1 MFSTIAVFGLG
12 LLGGSLCQAL
22 RRRMPGITI
31 TAFDRDAERIQ
42 GALSG
47 GVVDFVSDISGM
59 SVKGAD
65 LCVVATPVGASL
77 DIITSILDSPEL
89 GTDSLVIDVGSVKR
103 AVVAAARASKRPE
116 AFIGC
121 HPMAGSEKSGYEH
134 ADADLYCGS
143 SVIITPHAANRPGDI
158 AKIRSFWEGIG
169 ASVVEATPEA
179 HDAIVAATSHI
190 PHIAACAV
198 VEQLMKSATHT
209 GDTGVLAPFTGR
221 GFRDVTRIAAG
232 SPEMWNDIVRLNA
245 DNISEGI
252 GRMIAALEE
261 LRSLIGRGNE
271 AGTEIARHFEAIKKF
286 RNGI

>member
-1 MFSTIAVFGLG
+1 MFGTIAVFGLG

-22 RRRMPGITI
+22 RRRAPGIKI
-31 TAFDRDAERIQ
+31 IAFDRDVERVQ
-42 GALSG
+42 SALSG
-47 GVVDFVSDISGM
+47 GVVDSVSDISRM

-77 DIITSILDSPEL
+77 DIIAAILDSPQL
-89 GTDSLVIDVGSVKR
+89 GADSLVIDVGSVKR
-103 AVVAAARASKRPE
+103 AVVAAACASKRPG

-121 HPMAGSEKSGYEH
+121 HPMAGSEKSGYDH
-134 ADADLYCGS
+134 ADAGLYSGS
-143 SVIITPHAANRPGDI
+143 SVIITPHAANRAGDI
-158 AKIRSFWEGIG
+158 AKVRSFWEGLG
-169 ASVVEATPEA
+169 AIVVETTPEA

-198 VEQLMKSATHT
+198 VEQLMKGASHAA
-209 GDTGVLAPFTGR
+209 DTGALAPFTGK

-232 SPEMWNDIVRLNA
+232 SPEMWSDIVRLNA
-245 DNISEGI
+245 DNISGGI

-261 LRSLIGRGNE
+261 LRSLIAQGGE
-271 AGTEIARHFEAIKKF
+271 AGNEIARHFETIKKF